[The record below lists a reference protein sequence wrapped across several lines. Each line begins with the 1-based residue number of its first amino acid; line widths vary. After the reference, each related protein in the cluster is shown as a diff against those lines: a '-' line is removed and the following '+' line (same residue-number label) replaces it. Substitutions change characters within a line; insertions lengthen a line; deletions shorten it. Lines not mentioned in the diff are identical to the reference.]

1 MADSIVEIATKRFE
15 KAKAFYSPLRQL
27 AIEDTKFV
35 MGDSDNNWQWP
46 ELAIASR
53 INKPCLTINITAQHC
68 NQIINNIRQN
78 RPAAKIL
85 PRDGDA
91 DIKTAEILGGML
103 RAIQS
108 YSNADTAHDIAAEHA
123 VYGGEGFWRVLTEYE
138 SDESFNQTVII
149 KPLVNPQLVYI
160 DHNAIEPDRSDA
172 KWGFIFEDIS
182 HEQAK
187 LDYPDID
194 ASSWGSTSDASGWVG
209 KDTIRLA
216 EYFWCEDVKDTL
228 LALDD
233 GAIIAQSKLHD
244 GAKVE
249 GEFVIAIDGSKHA
262 IKNKREITTK
272 KWWWCKLLGGQ
283 TEPIDKKEWV
293 GSYLPIITVVGKE
306 VNING
311 EIVRKGIVRD
321 IKDSARM
328 VNYSYSSAVESNA
341 LQNKAPYLAS
351 KEAIEGFENEWA
363 AANVDA
369 AAYLPYNALTETGDT
384 IPMPERVAPASI
396 ATAQVQMLQMSTE
409 QMRASSGQS
418 NSNFGIKSE
427 ASSGIGI
434 QRLKAQG
441 EIATFHFPDNL
452 ARALKYEATVI
463 VDLIKKIYDTK
474 QIVMILG
481 LDGKNKSA
489 MLDPE
494 MQQAHQETSHPEV
507 ESIFNPLV
515 GRYDI
520 AIDTG
525 PSYQTQRQES
535 AEALTQLAKGDPQ
548 LMQIAGD
555 IIMRSYDFPL
565 AEEMAKRLEKAL
577 PPNLKDEPK
586 GQPQVPPE
594 LQQHMQ
600 KQDEMIKQMGTALEN
615 AHTEVTKLEEE
626 KEFKLLDLQIK
637 AQDSDTKRLQVVGA
651 GLSTEQIQA
660 LVAESVQAALVNNPS
675 QAIAEDMQEG
685 EQDEQEDSQEGGD
698 DGQPQPP
705 PQPTASDHLAA
716 LAGMHGELLQG
727 IHGLTQQ
734 LSKPKQVIRDEN
746 GKIIGT
752 Q

>member
-1 MADSIVEIATKRFE
+1 MADKTIVETAQARFE
-15 KAKAFYSPLRQL
+15 KAKAFFSPLNDL

-35 MGDSDNNWQWP
+35 MGDSNNNWQWP

-53 INKPCLTINITAQHC
+53 QNKPCLTINITAQHC

-78 RPAAKIL
+78 RPAAKIS
-85 PRDGDA
+85 PRDGYA

-123 VYGGEGFWRVLTEYE
+123 IYGGKGYWRVLTEYE
-138 SDESFNQTVII
+138 SDDSFNQTVVI

-172 KWGFIFEDIS
+172 RWGFIFENIS

-187 LDYPDID
+187 LDHPDID
-194 ASSWGSTSDASGWVG
+194 ASSWGGSDSTGWVG
-209 KDTIRLA
+209 KDSIRRA
-216 EYFWCEDVKDTL
+216 EYFWCEDVTDTL
-228 LALDD
+228 FALDD
-233 GAIIAQSKLHD
+233 GTTVLKTALPEGVKEEGGYIATQD
-244 GAKVE
+244 GAFHV
-249 GEFVIAIDGSKHA
+249 V
-262 IKNKREITTK
+262 KNKREVTTK

-283 TEPIDKKEWV
+283 SEPIDKKEWV
-293 GSYLPIITVVGKE
+293 GAYLPIITVVGKE
-306 VNING
+306 LNING
-311 EIVRKGIVRD
+311 EIVCKGVVRD
-321 IKDSARM
+321 LKDSARM

-341 LQNKAPYLAS
+341 LQNKAPYIAAT
-351 KEAIEGFENEWA
+351 EAIEGFESEWA
-363 AANVDA
+363 AANTDA
-369 AAYLPYNALTETGDT
+369 QAYLPYNALTENGEQ
-384 IPMPERVAPASI
+384 IPKPERVAPASI

-418 NSNFGIKSE
+418 ASNFGVKSE

-452 ARALKYEATVI
+452 ARALKYEATVVI
-463 VDLIKKIYDTK
+463 DLIKKIYDTK
-474 QIVMILG
+474 QIVRVLG
-481 LDGKNKSA
+481 LDGKTKNA
-489 MLDPE
+489 LLDPE
-494 MQQAHQETSHPEV
+494 LEQPHQEADHPEI
-507 ESIFNPLV
+507 EGIFNPLV

-535 AEALTQLAKGDPQ
+535 AEALTQLAKGNPQ

-565 AEEMAKRLEKAL
+565 AEELAKRMEKAL
-577 PPNLKDEPK
+577 PPNLKDEEK
-586 GQPQVPPE
+586 GEPQVPPQVQQH
-594 LQQHMQ
+594 LQQ
-600 KQDEMIKQMGTALEN
+600 QDEMIKQMGVALES

-626 KEFKLLDLQIK
+626 KEFKLLELKIK

-651 GLSTEQIQA
+651 GISPEQIQA
-660 LVAESVQAALVNNPS
+660 LVAESVQAAMANSPS
-675 QAIAEDMQEG
+675 QQLMEEQQEMEQGEPQENPNAQLMDMMQG
-685 EQDEQEDSQEGGD
+685 LHGKLDQSNQM
-698 DGQPQPP
+698 
-705 PQPTASDHLAA
+705 AA
-716 LAGMHGELLQG
+716 QHGELVQG

-734 LSKPKQVIRDEN
+734 LARPKTIIRDET
-746 GKIIGT
+746 GRAIGT

>member
-1 MADSIVEIATKRFE
+1 MADNIVEIARKRFE
-15 KAKAFYSPLRQL
+15 KAKAFYSPIRQQ

-53 INKPCLTINITAQHC
+53 VNKPCLTINITAQHC

-78 RPAAKIL
+78 RPSAKIL

-91 DIKTAEILGGML
+91 DIKTAEVLGGML

-138 SDESFNQTVII
+138 SDESFNQTVVI
-149 KPLVNPQLVYI
+149 KPLVNPQLVYV

-187 LDYPDID
+187 LDHPNID
-194 ASSWGSTSDASGWVG
+194 ASSWGGSDSTGWIG
-209 KDTIRLA
+209 KDTIRRA

-228 LALDD
+228 YALED
-233 GAIIAQSKLHD
+233 GSTVTKSKLPEGVSEKGGFIVAPD
-244 GAKVE
+244 GNMHV
-249 GEFVIAIDGSKHA
+249 VN
-262 IKNKREITTK
+262 NKRDITTK
-272 KWWWCKLLGGQ
+272 KWYWCKLLGGQ
-283 TEPIDKKEWV
+283 DEPIDKKEWV

-306 VNING
+306 LNING
-311 EIVRKGIVRD
+311 EIIRKGVVRD
-321 IKDSARM
+321 LKDSARM

-341 LQNKAPYLAS
+341 LQNKAPYLAA
-351 KEAIEGFENEWA
+351 KEAIEGFENEWG

-369 AAYLPYNALTETGDT
+369 SAYLPYNSLTENGEP
-384 IPMPERVAPASI
+384 IPKPERVAPASI

-418 NSNFGIKSE
+418 AANFGVKSE

-463 VDLIKKIYDTK
+463 IDLIKKVYDTK

-489 MLDPE
+489 VLDPE
-494 MQQAHQETSHPEV
+494 LGQAHQDTDHPEIQG
-507 ESIFNPLV
+507 IFNPLV

-520 AIDTG
+520 SIDTG

-535 AEALTQLAKGDPQ
+535 AEALTQLAKGNPQ

-565 AEEMAKRLEKAL
+565 AEDLAKRLEKAL
-577 PPNLKDEPK
+577 PPNLKDEEK
-586 GQPQVPPE
+586 GQAEIPPQVKQHIDQME
-594 LQQHMQ
+594 QQLQAVG
-600 KQDEMIKQMGTALEN
+600 KALEN
-615 AHTEVTKLEEE
+615 ADAHVNKLESEHESEE
-626 KEFKLLDLQIK
+626 AKLEIDRYNAK
-637 AQDSDTKRLQVVGA
+637 TNRLKVTGVAMQPEQV
-651 GLSTEQIQA
+651 QA
-660 LVAESVQAALVNNPS
+660 LVEQTLMQILNSPPLMAEPEN
-675 QAIAEDMQEG
+675 EMQEPSY
-685 EQDEQEDSQEGGD
+685 EMQES
-698 DGQPQPP
+698 PP
-705 PQPTASDHLAA
+705 PEMAA
-716 LAGMHGELLQG
+716 NLGAPEPSESYPLEGNQN
-727 IHGLTQQ
+727 
-734 LSKPKQVIRDEN
+734 V
-746 GKIIGT
+746 
-752 Q
+752 